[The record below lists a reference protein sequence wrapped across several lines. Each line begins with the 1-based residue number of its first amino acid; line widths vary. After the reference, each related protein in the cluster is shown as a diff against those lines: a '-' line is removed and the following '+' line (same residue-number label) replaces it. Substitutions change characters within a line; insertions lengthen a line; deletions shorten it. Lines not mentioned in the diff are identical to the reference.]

1 MPEDAGFPAPRLQ
14 ALARAYD
21 LHAPAV
27 FGVAMHI
34 LQAPALAEAVTE
46 EVFRGL
52 AAGEPAAGAGSPPLA
67 ARLLAETRNRALRAR
82 VEAGLEAPA
91 PAPALP
97 AAISRERLPE
107 PERGV
112 LARVYFGGRS
122 AREVAAAD
130 GRPVSAVHS
139 LLRSGLERLAR
150 PGGRL
155 GLTGAET
162 A

>member
-46 EVFRGL
+46 EVFRDL

-82 VEAGLEAPA
+82 VDVGLEAASPA
-91 PAPALP
+91 IP